1 MPYAVALLMQ
11 AERERPRAQLQR
23 KCACGGK
30 CADCKP
36 GREEEQNAVSRLLSL
51 QRSAGN
57 GAVAAALTG
66 AVQRQD
72 DDSEPLVEQ
81 DAGPRGP
88 LASEEE
94 SGSGGDDSLLGGLG
108 GALGGALGDLPA
120 IPGLPSLPGLPN
132 PFAGGDGRGGSQE
145 PEGPEG
151 NERNEVGKRSILPG
165 DLVGCRPAPTKGAAE
180 LLHTE
185 ALAGIIALAST
196 LGMTTLS
203 IWLQYLN
210 RNDPSMPRA
219 GRSFAGSGEIPDGFR
234 DHHKTAESE
243 KAIVETAAKELA
255 GPKIALLPAP
265 GATALVPI
273 ASVIDP
279 GILNARLNSDSDVM
293 GLRYDQP
300 ATTIPGN
307 LAGGIG
313 EGGGPGGG
321 GSVNKDTRDATG
333 FLEITRDPAGTSITI
348 KPKLTFKIHDTV
360 DFCPGNLGGLV
371 AQGITVPMS
380 ILEATENRFGP
391 VYAAD
396 VPLDVE
402 HPGPGTPA
410 GPFSVPKSA
419 PTPPPPPLP
428 NEVFPKTG
436 AAKTT
441 GTLLRVRTGPGLGFP
456 TLRLLELK
464 GTDIEVINQV
474 HGDLVD
480 GNDVW
485 DQISDGFVSD
495 RFVEF
500 QEVFVP

>member
-1 MPYAVALLMQ
+1 MALLVQ

-30 CADCKP
+30 CADCKS
-36 GREEEQNAVSRLLSL
+36 GGDEEQNAVSRLLSL

-57 GAVAAALTG
+57 GAVAAALAG
-66 AVQRQD
+66 VVQRQD

-81 DAGPRGP
+81 AAEPSGPTAAEEDS
-88 LASEEE
+88 AS
-94 SGSGGDDSLLGGLG
+94 GDGGDSLLGG
-108 GALGGALGDLPA
+108 LGGALGDLPA
-120 IPGLPSLPGLPN
+120 IPGLPSIPGLPN
-132 PFAGGDGRGGSQE
+132 PFAGGRAGGGSQE
-145 PEGPEG
+145 Q
-151 NERNEVGKRSILPG
+151 ERGGLGEVGKKGILPG
-165 DLVGCRPAPTKGAAE
+165 DLLGCRPAPTKAAAE

-185 ALAGIIALAST
+185 ALTGIIALAST

-203 IWLQYLN
+203 IWLSYLN
-210 RNDPSMPRA
+210 DKDPSMPRA

-234 DHHKTAESE
+234 DHHKTAEAE
-243 KAIVETAAKELA
+243 KEIVETAARELA
-255 GPKIALLPAP
+255 GGKAALLPAP
-265 GATALVPI
+265 GATTVVPV

-279 GILNARLNSDSDVM
+279 GILSSRINDPSDRM
-293 GLRYDQP
+293 GLKYDQP

-321 GSVNKDTRDATG
+321 GGVDKDTRGATG
-333 FLEITRDPAGTSITI
+333 FLEITRDAAGTSVTI
-348 KPKLTFKIHDTV
+348 KPKLTFKVHDTV
-360 DFCPGNLGGLV
+360 DFCPGNLGGLF

-410 GPFSVPKSA
+410 GPFAVPKSA

-436 AAKTT
+436 PAKTT
-441 GTLLRVRTGPGLGFP
+441 GTLLRVRTGPSLTAP
-456 TLRLLELK
+456 TLRLIELE

-474 HGDLVD
+474 HGDPVD